1 MYNVHFYEN
10 KTLLLNKCLRIIPLV
25 EENIKIK
32 GRKGK
37 VVDVI
42 TMDKNNVHVYLI
54 FEKEKK
60 IQPLTKDTGRK
71 RK

>member
-10 KTLLLNKCLRIIPLV
+10 KTLLLNQCLRILPLV
-25 EENIKIK
+25 EENLKIK

-60 IQPLTKDTGRK
+60 TQPLTKDNRRK

>member
-10 KTLLLNKCLRIIPLV
+10 KTLLLNQCLRIIPLV

-42 TMDKNNVHVYLI
+42 TMDKNNVHVHLI

-60 IQPLTKDTGRK
+60 NQPLAKDNGKK